1 MPPPMPTMKR
11 QRPELRGTIAPA
23 FFSFLACALV
33 LFIILAGVINHS
45 LSQIHFLKVSPS
57 VLFRVTCPY
66 IPRSTSPNLMCPPS
80 WTAQPFSRT

>member
-57 VLFRVTCPY
+57 VLFRVACTYTRRLTFPNSMS
-66 IPRSTSPNLMCPPS
+66 PPNL
-80 WTAQPFSRT
+80 TGQPFSRT